1 MFTKMKFCYCR
12 HGYEVLMVINATDV
26 CFLAKIPQNVRSDL
40 FVCSLMDLMISD
52 ILKLHLCTISA
63 VWDETTDIHYFLWLS
78 SSYAEVE
85 LRIFW
90 RNVGRFPKISRPLR
104 HIKFWN
110 MIGIW
115 SVTWLFRTKKSSESS
130 PTDVNK
136 MAGYWLVISHRHD
149 GTVMVLPLTC
159 CLAAKWVQYSPH

>member
-1 MFTKMKFCYCR
+1 MPQMCVSLQKYPKMY
-12 HGYEVLMVINATDV
+12 VVIYLSA
-26 CFLAKIPQNVRSDL
+26 RSWTSWIWH
-40 FVCSLMDLMISD
+40 FEIAFA
-52 ILKLHLCTISA
+52 ISA

-90 RNVGRFPKISRPLR
+90 RNVGKFPKISRPLR

>member
-1 MFTKMKFCYCR
+1 MPQMCVSLQKYPKMYVVIYLSARSWTSWIWHFEIAFVHDFCCLR
-12 HGYEVLMVINATDV
+12 RNHKHTL
-26 CFLAKIPQNVRSDL
+26 LPL
-40 FVCSLMDLMISD
+40 F
-52 ILKLHLCTISA
+52 
-63 VWDETTDIHYFLWLS
+63 S

-90 RNVGRFPKISRPLR
+90 RNVGKFPKISRPLR

-159 CLAAKWVQYSPH
+159 CLAAKWVQYNPH